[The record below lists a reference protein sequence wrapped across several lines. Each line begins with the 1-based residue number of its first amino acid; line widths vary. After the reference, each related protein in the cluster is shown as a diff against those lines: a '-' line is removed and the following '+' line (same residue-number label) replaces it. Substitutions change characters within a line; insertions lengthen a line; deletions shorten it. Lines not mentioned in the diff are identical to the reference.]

1 MHGHGLLGGLHHGS
15 RFGLRAV
22 AVLFPGPADRQV
34 AVQRVVGAGLVGD
47 HVRAYATAHQLRQDF
62 GGVTQQG
69 DGDRLAFGGVPG
81 DARQGVIQV
90 GGLLVDVAGLQA
102 EVDAALLAFDVQR
115 AGAGQGRGQRLGAA
129 HATEAGGEH
138 PAAGQVAVV
147 VLATGLDEGF
157 IGALDDALAAD
168 VDPAAGGHLA
178 VHGQALG
185 VQFVEVFPGGPV
197 RHQVGVGDQHA
208 RGVGVG
214 LEHADRLAG
223 LHQQGLVFVQFLQG
237 LDDLVVALPVARR
250 ATDAAVDHQ
259 FLRVLRHLG
268 VEVVHQHA
276 QRRFGQPALGV
287 QLVAT
292 RGADFGV
299 TEFGHAWLLVGW

>member
-1 MHGHGLLGGLHHGS
+1 M
-15 RFGLRAV
+15 
-22 AVLFPGPADRQV
+22 
-34 AVQRVVGAGLVGD
+34 GAGLVGD
-47 HVRAYATAHQLRQDF
+47 HVRAHATAHQLRQDL
-62 GGVTQQG
+62 GGVAQQG
-69 DGDRLAFGGVPG
+69 DGNGLAFGGVLL
-81 DARQGVIQV
+81 DARQGVVQV
-90 GGLLVDVAGLQA
+90 RCLLVDVAAAQT
-102 EVDAALLAFDVQR
+102 EVDAGLLALDVQR
-115 AGAGQGRGQRLGAA
+115 AGAGQGRGQGLGAA
-129 HATEAGGEH
+129 HAAEAGGEH
-138 PAAGQVAVV
+138 PTTGEVAGVMLAAS
-147 VLATGLDEGF
+147 LDEGL

-185 VQFVEVFPGGPV
+185 VQLVEVFPGGPV

-223 LHQQGLVFVQFLQG
+223 LHQQGLVVVQFLQAG
-237 LDDLVVALPVARR
+237 DDLVVALPVARG
-250 ATDAAVDHQ
+250 AADAAIHHQ
-259 FLRVLRHLG
+259 FLRVFGHFRI
-268 VEVVHQHA
+268 EVVHQHA

-299 TEFGHAWLLVGW
+299 TEFGHAWLLIGW